1 MRANV
6 PSLKRFKCLHS
17 NGCAMVTTT
26 MVTVIP
32 GIKVIMML
40 FQKIFFVP
48 LQFHFMLSKVQ
59 TNSQAASETQP
70 KFPYAK

>member
-1 MRANV
+1 
-6 PSLKRFKCLHS
+6 
-17 NGCAMVTTT
+17 MVTTT